1 MTFLSWSASTCFI
14 QSPPSNSIA
23 DFICCAGLAG
33 IFSSEVTRAAGNETL
48 IRSPDCG
55 VLNSTNHGSQ
65 QALSAFEAI
74 DARDTLAAT
83 TYSRA
88 CYGSTQNILQCAQYP
103 KQQLPWKVNQN
114 ATCPF
119 TNGICTY
126 GGSSAYEMDTGYIDS
141 HEALGVNA
149 PKSERVQYRK
159 VSTCKLPLH
168 PRLPLCFGYLLDE
181 ILIQRTIGSPI
192 HTKGYT
198 TELNDTNPTDTD
210 YGDILFQYNYGPV
223 AGVSNYTYQYDV
235 RNSLLSNGYSLT

>member
-1 MTFLSWSASTCFI
+1 MIFNLRCRTYLGRKMTCLSWPASTCFI

-23 DFICCAGLAG
+23 DVKCYAGLAG

-55 VLNSTNHGSQ
+55 VLNSTNPGSQ

-74 DARDTLAAT
+74 EARDTLAAT

-88 CYGSTQNILQCAQYP
+88 CYGSTQNILQCAQYL

-126 GGSSAYEMDTGYIDS
+126 GGSSAYEMDTGTIDS
-141 HEALGVNA
+141 HEALGINA
-149 PKSERVQYRK
+149 PKSERIQYRK
-159 VSTCKLPLH
+159 VSTCKLLLH
-168 PRLPLCFGYLLDE
+168 PLLPLFFCYLLM
-181 ILIQRTIGSPI
+181 R
-192 HTKGYT
+192 Y
-198 TELNDTNPTDTD
+198 
-210 YGDILFQYNYGPV
+210 
-223 AGVSNYTYQYDV
+223 
-235 RNSLLSNGYSLT
+235 

>member
-1 MTFLSWSASTCFI
+1 MTFLSWPAPTFFI

-23 DFICCAGLAG
+23 DFKCYAGLAG

-48 IRSPDCG
+48 IRSPDYG
-55 VLNSTNHGSQ
+55 VLNSTNPGSQ

-74 DARDTLAAT
+74 DARDTLSAT

-126 GGSSAYEMDTGYIDS
+126 GGSSAYEMDTGHIDS
-141 HEALGVNA
+141 HEALGINA
-149 PKSERVQYRK
+149 RKFERVQYRK
-159 VSTCKLPLH
+159 VSTCKLLLYHLLH
-168 PRLPLCFGYLLDE
+168 
-181 ILIQRTIGSPI
+181 
-192 HTKGYT
+192 
-198 TELNDTNPTDTD
+198 
-210 YGDILFQYNYGPV
+210 
-223 AGVSNYTYQYDV
+223 
-235 RNSLLSNGYSLT
+235 LSFVIF

>member
-1 MTFLSWSASTCFI
+1 MTFLAWPASTCFI
-14 QSPPSNSIA
+14 QSPLSNSIA
-23 DFICCAGLAG
+23 DIKCYAGLAG

-55 VLNSTNHGSQ
+55 VLDSTNPGSQ
-65 QALSAFEAI
+65 QALSALEAT

-119 TNGICTY
+119 TNGICIY
-126 GGSSAYEMDTGYIDS
+126 GGSSAYEMDTGSIDS
-141 HEALGVNA
+141 HEALGINA

-159 VSTCKLPLH
+159 VSTCKLLLY
-168 PRLPLCFGYLLDE
+168 PRLPLFFCYLLM
-181 ILIQRTIGSPI
+181 R
-192 HTKGYT
+192 Y
-198 TELNDTNPTDTD
+198 
-210 YGDILFQYNYGPV
+210 
-223 AGVSNYTYQYDV
+223 
-235 RNSLLSNGYSLT
+235 